1 MPLIEIHPL
10 LLVTMM
16 RSITV
21 LLLDACGGDEAKA
34 TEAAS
39 QAVATLQPR
48 NGNEFRLAAR
58 VVALNLHASHALA
71 KAGRADTP
79 EPQAA
84 RQRSAALAFIKEADK
99 AEHRLGLL
107 QDAPEIDRLPE
118 ATPNLNVAP
127 IQEIAPDIAP
137 DIAQDIQEQETAPQ
151 AAPEQETAQVK
162 PPPPTKEELRQI
174 RLYAQRARIP
184 FAQALKLYQ
193 AAPPLDRI
201 KAAA

>member
-1 MPLIEIHPL
+1 MPLIELHPL
-10 LLVTMM
+10 FVFTMI

-34 TEAAS
+34 TEAAN
-39 QAVATLQPR
+39 QAIATLQPR

-58 VVALNLHASHALA
+58 VIALNLHASDALA

-84 RQRSAALAFIKEADK
+84 RQRSAALAFFKEADK
-99 AEHRLGLL
+99 AERRLQLL

-118 ATPNLNVAP
+118 ATHDLNFPP
-127 IQEIAPDIAP
+127 IQEAPDEAT
-137 DIAQDIQEQETAPQ
+137 QDQETVPQPAPT
-151 AAPEQETAQVK
+151 EETAQTK
-162 PPPPTKEELRQI
+162 PIQPTKEELRQI

-184 FAQALKLYQ
+184 FAQALKLYK
-193 AAPPLDRI
+193 AAPPFENLL
-201 KAAA
+201 A

>member
-10 LLVTMM
+10 LLVIMI

-99 AEHRLGLL
+99 AERRLQLL
-107 QDAPEIDRLPE
+107 QDAPEIDRLPK
-118 ATPNLNVAP
+118 AMLDLNLAP
-127 IQEIAPDIAP
+127 IQEAPDEA
-137 DIAQDIQEQETAPQ
+137 AQDQETTPQPAPAQ
-151 AAPEQETAQVK
+151 DAQETTQTK
-162 PPPPTKEELRQI
+162 PIQPTKEELRQI

-184 FAQALKLYQ
+184 FAQALKLYK
-193 AAPPLDRI
+193 AAPPVPNL
-201 KAAA
+201 AA